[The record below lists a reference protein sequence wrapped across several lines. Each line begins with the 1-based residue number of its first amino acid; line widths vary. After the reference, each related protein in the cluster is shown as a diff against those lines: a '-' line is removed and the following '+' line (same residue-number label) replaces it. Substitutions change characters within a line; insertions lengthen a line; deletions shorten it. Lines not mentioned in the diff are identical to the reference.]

1 MIDKNLIFIL
11 FFIFLSKGNST
22 HASKCQN
29 GKSHDIQRDL
39 VVGDTLPT
47 LFHKHFVV

>member
-1 MIDKNLIFIL
+1 MIDKNFYFIIF
-11 FFIFLSKGNST
+11 FLSKGNST

-29 GKSHDIQRDL
+29 GKSRDIQRDL